1 MSILNLEL
9 LINCACATAR
19 VLFAQ
24 FFSLLSLFGPGIFV
38 HQPEYVDVIVGAL
51 HILLTI

>member
-1 MSILNLEL
+1 MSILNFEL
-9 LINCACATAR
+9 LINCANPDFS
-19 VLFAQ
+19 LHY
-24 FFSLLSLFGPGIFV
+24 FFSLLGLFGPGIFV